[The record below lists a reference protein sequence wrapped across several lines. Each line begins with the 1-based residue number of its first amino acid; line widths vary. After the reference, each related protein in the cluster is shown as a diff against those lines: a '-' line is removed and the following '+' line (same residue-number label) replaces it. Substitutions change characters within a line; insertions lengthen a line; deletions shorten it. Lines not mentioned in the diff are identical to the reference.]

1 MTLSLSMSLSPGRRT
16 LPQTTGQTTGPL
28 AAEGWVLV
36 PDGQDRFEISAAQPN
51 GAAPAL
57 SLPDSDLIRIGTA
70 TGWSLASTMPGRL
83 RILQA
88 LSNSPAPSLSTTGS
102 DLILIGA

>member
-1 MTLSLSMSLSPGRRT
+1 MTLSLSMSLTPGRRI
-16 LPQTTGQTTGPL
+16 LPQTTGPL

-36 PDGQDRFEISAAQPN
+36 PDGQDSFEILAAQAN

-57 SLPDSDLIRIGTA
+57 SLPDSDLIRIGAA

-88 LSNSPAPSLSTTGS
+88 LPNSPAPTLSTTGS

>member
-1 MTLSLSMSLSPGRRT
+1 MTLSLSMSLSPCRRT
-16 LPQTTGQTTGPL
+16 LPQKTGQSTGPL
-28 AAEGWVLV
+28 AAENWVLV
-36 PDGQDRFEISAAQPN
+36 PGGQDAFEIRASLANSPTPPLSQP
-51 GAAPAL
+51 
-57 SLPDSDLIRIGTA
+57 DDDLIRIGPA

-88 LSNSPAPSLSTTGS
+88 LSNSPAPSLSATGS